1 MNQITFPRISYDG
14 SVIKQSDL
22 ESWYCLKVEG
32 KIRFKLNK
40 IVTTNL
46 TFCEKRTLTWI
57 IKCLHSILLS
67 SPQWQKRVVGLVD
80 KYGVGLFWH
89 KSNNNHFEKTDFGK
103 KIYNAF
109 NYDGYRSNEL
119 VLLAEKL
126 NIKSCPYCNMHYTL
140 FAEEGK
146 YLKDK
151 ITKFQFDHFY
161 DKAEY
166 PFLSMSLYNLIPS
179 CGICNQGK
187 STDKLALHFHPYA
200 SSINRQFHFEVPDPL
215 ELYSGAKKDK
225 IEVELLPDA
234 STAADLKKYNET
246 FHIQML
252 YRRHGDIAQEVF
264 DKAYEEAYY
273 MDANS
278 FKYISQEASD
288 YLMRLTYGTY
298 IDEKDIEKRPMSKFI
313 QDMRKQAISCKTV
326 GNVLRKN

>member
-14 SVIKQSDL
+14 SEIKQSEL
-22 ESWYCLKVEG
+22 ESWYSEIED
-32 KIRFKLNK
+32 KIRIELNK
-40 IVTTNL
+40 IYTKDL

-57 IKCLHSILLS
+57 IRCLHSILLS
-67 SPQWQKRVVGLVD
+67 SPEWQEKVVRLVD
-80 KYGVGLFWH
+80 KFGTNLFRH
-89 KSNNNHFEKTDFGK
+89 KADNNWKITSFGGE
-103 KIYNAF
+103 IYNAF
-109 NYDGYRSNEL
+109 NYDGYRSNKL

-179 CGICNQGK
+179 CAVCNQGK
-187 STDKLALHFHPYA
+187 STGKLPLRFHPYA
-200 SSINRQFHFEVPDPL
+200 SNINDQYHFRIPDPL

-225 IEVELLPDA
+225 IEVELVPDA
-234 STAADLKKYNET
+234 SSAADLKVFNDK

-252 YRRHGDIAQEVF
+252 YKRHGDIAQEVF
-264 DKAYEEAYY
+264 DKAYDEAYY
-273 MDANS
+273 LDASS
-278 FKYISQEASD
+278 FKYISQETSD
-288 YLMRLTYGTY
+288 YLIRLTYGTY
-298 IDEKDIEKRPMSKFI
+298 MNEKDIEKRPMSKFK
-313 QDMRKQAISCKTV
+313 QDLRKQAISYKNS
-326 GNVLRKN
+326 GHELRKK